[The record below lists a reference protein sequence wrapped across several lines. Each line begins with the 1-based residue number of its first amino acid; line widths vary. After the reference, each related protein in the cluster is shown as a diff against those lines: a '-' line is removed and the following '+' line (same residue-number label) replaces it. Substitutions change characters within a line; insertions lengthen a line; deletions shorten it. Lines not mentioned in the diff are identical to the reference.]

1 MFELTIPVII
11 TLIGTAIAAFTD
23 ARTGKIYN
31 KLTGPLI
38 LAGLITNIAMGQPT
52 VGLLGFLF
60 ATAIHM
66 PTWFLQIQKGG
77 DVKLIMGIGA
87 CMGWEF
93 ILSFTLYYALLYL
106 VVGILTLLVRGRLFN
121 LYMLLSFHLKER
133 IAAARSQDEEGEK
146 PAVHAFESTILWTGP
161 VIFGATLTTL
171 YFA

>member
-11 TLIGTAIAAFTD
+11 TLLGAAIAAFTD

-38 LAGLITNIAMGQPT
+38 LAGLITNIALGQPT
-52 VGLLGFLF
+52 VGLLGFLL

-93 ILSFTLYYALLYL
+93 IASFTLYYALLYL
-106 VVGILTLLVRGRLFN
+106 VIGLLTLIVRGRMFN
-121 LYMLLSFHLKER
+121 LYMLFAFHLKER
-133 IAAARSQDEEGEK
+133 IAAARDKDSSAEK
-146 PAVHAFESTILWTGP
+146 PELHAFEPTILWTGP
-161 VIFGATLTTL
+161 VIFGATVLTM
-171 YFA
+171 YYA

>member
-1 MFELTIPVII
+1 MTDLSAPAII
-11 TLIGTAIAAFTD
+11 AIIGTAIAAFTD

-38 LAGLITNIAMGQPT
+38 LIGWVANIALGQPL
-52 VGLLGFLF
+52 VGLLGFLL

-66 PTWFLQIQKGG
+66 PTWFLGIQKGG

-93 ILSFTLYYALLYL
+93 ILEFTLYYAALYL
-106 VVGILTLLVRGRLFN
+106 VVGTLALVVRGRLFN
-121 LYMLLSFHLKER
+121 LYMLMRFHLKER
-133 IAAARSQDEEGEK
+133 AAAAKRKNETGETED
-146 PAVHAFESTILWTGP
+146 VHAFEATVLWTGP
-161 VIFGATLTTL
+161 VIFAATLATI